1 MQKLV
6 QKQNTDLGPLKDP
19 EQT

>member
-1 MQKLV
+1 LV